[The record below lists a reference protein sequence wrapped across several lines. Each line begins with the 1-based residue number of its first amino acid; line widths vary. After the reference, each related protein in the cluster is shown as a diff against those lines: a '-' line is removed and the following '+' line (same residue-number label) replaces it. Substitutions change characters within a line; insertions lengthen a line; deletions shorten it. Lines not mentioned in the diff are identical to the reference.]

1 MRSPSVCRSTLL
13 AVAAFL
19 LLPAADG
26 RTQFQLPSG
35 TVRESFPTSPAASPV
50 PPAKSAP
57 APPALSPDDTTR
69 LQIFLERENFA
80 SGKLDGKPGE
90 FVRKAVARYALA
102 ARRSLPPVGPALLAA
117 LPAAREVQP
126 YARYTV
132 TTEDLAQVGPIPE
145 DRAAQG
151 RLKALPYTSVL
162 ELLGERF
169 HAERDFLRRLNPGHD
184 LDHLAAG
191 HIVRVPNVAE
201 PLYVGRGIA
210 VGQDGHALAP
220 RPEFRP
226 RVVMVYTKEKM
237 LDVLEDGQL
246 LASFPITPGSTTLPA
261 PPGTW
266 KIETMN
272 SLPFFRYDESML
284 EHGVRSTEF
293 VNLPPGPN
301 SPVGVVWMGLDKS
314 GIGLH
319 GTNNPETIG
328 RAASHGCI
336 RLANWDAVKLS
347 QMLTVGVTIHID
359 GEGKPPAPAPLPVGT
374 PAPRA
379 SPVIIRPL

>member
-1 MRSPSVCRSTLL
+1 MR
-13 AVAAFL
+13 
-19 LLPAADG
+19 LLPVVVLFFLTLADA
-26 RTQFQLPSG
+26 RAQFLPSG
-35 TVRESFPTSPAASPV
+35 NPVRP
-50 PPAKSAP
+50 P
-57 APPALSPDDTTR
+57 APPPTLSVDDTTR

-90 FVRKAVARYALA
+90 FVRKAIARYALA
-102 ARRSLPPVGPALLAA
+102 THRPLPPVGPALLAA
-117 LPAAREVQP
+117 LPAARGVQP

-132 TTEDLAQVGPIPE
+132 TADDLAQVGPIPE

-169 HAERDFLRRLNPGHD
+169 HAERDFLRRLNPGRD
-184 LDHLAAG
+184 LDRLAPG
-191 HIVRVPNVAE
+191 DTVRVPNVAD
-201 PLYVGRGIA
+201 PLYVGRGLA
-210 VGQDGHALAP
+210 VGPDGHTLAP

-226 RVVMVYTKEKM
+226 RVVMVHTKEKM
-237 LDVLEDGQL
+237 LDVLEDGRL

-272 SLPFFRYDESML
+272 SLPFFRYDENML
-284 EHGVRSTEF
+284 EHGVRSAEF

-301 SPVGVVWMGLDKS
+301 SPVGVLWMGLDKS

-347 QMLTVGVTIHID
+347 QMLTVGVTVHID
-359 GEGKPPAPAPLPVGT
+359 GDGKPPATVAATPTPVPVRKPAPL
-374 PAPRA
+374 A
-379 SPVIIRPL
+379 SPVVIRPF